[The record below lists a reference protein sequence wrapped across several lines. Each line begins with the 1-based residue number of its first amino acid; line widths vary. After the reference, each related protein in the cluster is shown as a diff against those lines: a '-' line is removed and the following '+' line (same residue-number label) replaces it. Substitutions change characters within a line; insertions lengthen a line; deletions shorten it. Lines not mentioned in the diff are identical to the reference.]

1 MKNTT
6 LTGTGTFKFN
16 PIHNSSGTI
25 VNKPQ
30 LTVSDIRDS
39 DGTLTANHSGSGHN
53 IMTVD
58 SDGFNIGSTNVSIP
72 TKMILTV
79 QNVGGSTVQTV
90 KFIDPN
96 G

>member
-1 MKNTT
+1 
-6 LTGTGTFKFN
+6 
-16 PIHNSSGTI
+16 
-25 VNKPQ
+25 
-30 LTVSDIRDS
+30 
-39 DGTLTANHSGSGHN
+39 
-53 IMTVD
+53 MTVD